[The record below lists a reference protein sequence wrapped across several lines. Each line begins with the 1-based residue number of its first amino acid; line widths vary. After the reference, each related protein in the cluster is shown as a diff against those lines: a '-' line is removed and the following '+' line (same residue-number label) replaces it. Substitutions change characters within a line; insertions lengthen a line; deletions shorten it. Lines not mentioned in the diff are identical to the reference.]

1 MARRLSRVRCG
12 IVVNDFLARSLFS
25 IAFALSVAG
34 CAADDVAS
42 GHVQTGTGGTGGTGG
57 GGPGG
62 SISCNPVGPA
72 CLCELDAPQAGQLT
86 TCSPTSVA
94 ANDMQRGVCCLTQ
107 SLCIC
112 TPFTCRSN
120 PSSSY
125 CQCGSVSALA
135 AVTLGSPVAEC
146 PTPTA
151 QQKCC
156 FSPDND
162 SCTCANLPCA
172 AEETEV
178 ANCSATAAGAC
189 DSGEE
194 IGTCR

>member
-1 MARRLSRVRCG
+1 MARRPSRVRCD
-12 IVVNDFLARSLFS
+12 IVANVFL
-25 IAFALSVAG
+25 AFALSVVA
-34 CAADDVAS
+34 CAADDVA
-42 GHVQTGTGGTGGTGG
+42 GGNVTADGGAGGGG

-62 SISCNPVGPA
+62 SISCNPVGPG
-72 CLCELDAPQAGQLT
+72 CLCMVDDPQPGQLT

-107 SLCIC
+107 ALCIC
-112 TPFTCRSN
+112 TPYTCRSN
-120 PSSSY
+120 PASSF
-125 CQCGSVSALA
+125 CQCGSLSALA

-151 QQKCC
+151 AQKCC
-156 FSPDND
+156 FSADND
-162 SCTCANLPCA
+162 SCTCANLACA

-178 ANCSATAAGAC
+178 ANCSATTAGTC

-194 IGTCR
+194 IDLCR

>member
-1 MARRLSRVRCG
+1 MARRPSRVRCD
-12 IVVNDFLARSLFS
+12 IVANVLV
-25 IAFALSVAG
+25 AFALSVAA
-34 CAADDVAS
+34 CTADDVAS
-42 GHVQTGTGGTGGTGG
+42 GHVQTGTGGSGADGGAGG
-57 GGPGG
+57 GGGGLGG

-72 CLCELDAPQAGQLT
+72 CLCELDSPQAGQLT

-112 TPFTCRSN
+112 TPYTCRSN
-120 PSSSY
+120 PASSY

-135 AVTLGSPVAEC
+135 PVTLGSPVAEC
-146 PTPTA
+146 PTPSA

-162 SCTCANLPCA
+162 SCTCALLPCA

-178 ANCSATAAGAC
+178 PNCSATAAGAC
-189 DSGEE
+189 NSGEE
-194 IGTCR
+194 LDTCR

>member
-12 IVVNDFLARSLFS
+12 IVVNDLCARSLLRLAFTLS
-25 IAFALSVAG
+25 IAA

-42 GHVQTGTGGTGGTGG
+42 GHVQPGADGGGGD

-72 CLCELDAPQAGQLT
+72 CLCELDAPQPGQLT

-107 SLCIC
+107 ALCIC
-112 TPFTCRSN
+112 TPFTCRSD
-120 PSSSY
+120 PASSY

-146 PTPTA
+146 PPPTA
-151 QQKCC
+151 AQKCC
-156 FSPDND
+156 FSADND

-178 ANCSATAAGAC
+178 ATCSATTAGAC

-194 IGTCR
+194 ITTCR

>member
-12 IVVNDFLARSLFS
+12 IVANVLL
-25 IAFALSVAG
+25 AFALSVAG
-34 CAADDVAS
+34 CAADDVAG
-42 GHVQTGTGGTGGTGG
+42 GHVTVDGGGGSG

-72 CLCELDAPQAGQLT
+72 CLCELDAPQPGQLT

-94 ANDMQRGVCCLTQ
+94 ATDTQRGVCCLTQ

-120 PSSSY
+120 PASSY

-146 PTPTA
+146 PPPTA
-151 QQKCC
+151 AQKCC
-156 FSPDND
+156 FSADND

-194 IGTCR
+194 IDTCR